1 MCLHRLL
8 RALPRMVV
16 LAAGMVVCRLQAQP
30 ALTWQANPDFGKVL
44 VDATPGTVALS
55 PLAGRL
61 PTGGATL
68 FNGTVAALS
77 FQVSGPTGNAFT
89 LSGFPGSLTLTGG
102 GSTVTVDTWVTNLS
116 AGGVTGLFGA
126 SPTTILAGAT
136 LRLPGSPVA
145 GVYSNTF
152 SLTVHDDT
160 ANQSSTPAV
169 TVTVTAWI
177 GNALATLKVS
187 DLVFGT
193 LAAAS
198 AGTCTIS
205 PTGARSVTG
214 GVMAVG
220 STLSAGALTITG
232 TPSAAYTVTLPL
244 SCTLTGPAA
253 ATLTVDTFTSAT
265 TPALQ
270 LNGSGSGSLLVGA
283 KLAIPNNATHG
294 AYTGSFIVTV
304 AYN

>member
-8 RALPRMVV
+8 RALPRLLLLATV
-16 LAAGMVVCRLQAQP
+16 LVACELQALP
-30 ALTWQANPDFGKVL
+30 ILTWQSNPNFGKVL

-68 FNGTVAALS
+68 FNGTVTALS

-102 GSTVTVDTWVTNLS
+102 STITVDTWVTDLS
-116 AGGVTGLFGA
+116 AGGVTGIFGA

-136 LRLPGSPVA
+136 LRLPGAPLA
-145 GVYSNTF
+145 GSYSNTF

-198 AGTCTIS
+198 AGTCTVS
-205 PTGARSVTG
+205 PAGARSVTG

-220 STLSAGALTITG
+220 TTLSAGALTVTG

-283 KLAIPNNATHG
+283 KVAIPNNATHG